1 MRTKRVT
8 WLAVTLLAG
17 LSGLALLRAAA
28 DVNPASQRSADEWL
42 ALVDAGKYE
51 ESWNRAH
58 SLFKAQVTKEQWVA
72 GATDLV
78 SRLGNLKARKL
89 KEAVATRSLPG
100 APDGDY
106 TVFTYDSSYQ
116 NLPAA
121 TDTLV
126 TATDTDGTWRVTGYF
141 VKPAGQ

>member
-1 MRTKRVT
+1 MKTKRMS
-8 WLAVTLLAG
+8 WLAVALLAG
-17 LSGLALLRAAA
+17 LPGLALLQAAA

-51 ESWNRAH
+51 DSWNRAH

-78 SRLGNLKARKL
+78 SRLGALKSRKL

-106 TVFTYDSSYQ
+106 TVFTYDSSYE

-121 TDTLV
+121 TDKLV
-126 TATDTDGTWRVTGYF
+126 TATDKDGTWRVTGYF
-141 VKPAGQ
+141 VQPAGQ